1 MAAADAAADLLAVT
15 LDNYRG
21 KLVDNVFNKHVLSWL
36 LMDKNRTRMDSGGDK
51 IVEHLIDTDTN
62 SDAKEYSEWESVPIT
77 PQGFITTAEYDWKTL
92 VSTIAISGLE
102 EFKNQGEE
110 RIINLLKSRIMHSE
124 KALQK
129 LVNDMLWGVEATGF
143 ESAVDL
149 IDEVTTVGGINPAT
163 ATWWKSPVIDMTNV
177 SPDTTFAT
185 LQTNL
190 TTLYNDASDGNEV
203 VTALVGAQAVH
214 EAYELGLT
222 PNVRYTDARSASLGF
237 QNVAFKGVPFYF
249 DKAAPAGTVL
259 GINPEALTLVGGK
272 GRWFKQSGF
281 TNNPID
287 QSAASTGAAEFRD
300 ARYAVISAYGNLT
313 INQRR
318 KCFKLEGWGQ
328 TP

>member
-1 MAAADAAADLLAVT
+1 MAVADAAADLLSVT

-21 KLVDNVFNKHVLSWL
+21 KLVDNVFNKHVLSWI

-51 IVEHLIDTDTN
+51 IVEHVMDTDTN
-62 SDAKEYSEWESVPIT
+62 SDAKEYAEWEDVPIT
-77 PQGFITTAEYDWKTL
+77 PQGFITTATYDWKTL

-110 RIINLLKSRIMHSE
+110 RIINLLKARIQHSE

-149 IDEVTTVGGINPAT
+149 IDDTVDVGGIDASVQ
-163 ATWWKSPVIDMTNV
+163 TWWQSPVIDMTNA
-177 SPDTTFAT
+177 SPDTTFDT
-185 LQTNL
+185 LFANL
-190 TTLYNDASDGNEV
+190 TTLYNDASDGTDV
-203 VTALVGAQAVH
+203 VTSLVGAQAVH

-222 PNVRYTDARSASLGF
+222 PNVRYTDAKSASLGF

-281 TNNPID
+281 TNSPID
-287 QSAASTGAAEFRD
+287 ADTAVAGGANFRD
-300 ARYAVISAYGNLT
+300 ARYAVITAYGNLT
-313 INQRR
+313 INERR
-318 KCFKLEGWGQ
+318 KCFKLEGWNQ